1 MSLFT
6 CKNSYENEEKM
17 KPNEIKLKNEKKV
30 LLVKGKKE
38 EKLFGRFKNKLEKE
52 EKRARKFELAT
63 KSS

>member
-1 MSLFT
+1 
-6 CKNSYENEEKM
+6 M

-52 EKRARKFELAT
+52 EKRARKFELTT